1 MPKIPW
7 FLLVRRGYLIIM
19 TIDAHSH
26 FMPPE
31 VAAQTAFF
39 KEFWS
44 DADKQL
50 RLMDEYHVDQALL
63 LYPTSD
69 AHINMGGWQPLCAVY
84 NQKISELVKIHPK
97 RFIGA
102 GILPVD
108 APSAIAGELRRIQ
121 DLGLKWLS
129 LASSYEG
136 RYLDDPIFAQ
146 VFEFAA
152 AQRMPI
158 HVHPQIMNPI
168 GQERVHDPLLS
179 PVLEYVFDV
188 SMCVGKMMMSGVFA
202 QHPQVKFVFAHF
214 GGVLPIVK
222 ERFDTTYSMLRRR
235 NFVKDI
241 GKNPGAFLSQLY
253 FDMSGTRSAGSL
265 QTALEM
271 TDVQHILWGSDFPAN
286 QNLKDSL
293 NVVSQSI
300 LSTEQRN
307 FILGANFQNL
317 AL

>member
-1 MPKIPW
+1 
-7 FLLVRRGYLIIM
+7 M

-26 FMPPE
+26 YMPPE
-31 VAAQTAFF
+31 VAANTAFF
-39 KEFWS
+39 KEHWS
-44 DADKQL
+44 DAVKQL
-50 RLMDEYHVDQALL
+50 RLMDEYHINQAVL

-69 AHINMGGWQPLCAVY
+69 AHLNMGGWQGVCKIY
-84 NQKISELVKIHPK
+84 NQEIAQLVKSYPD

-108 APSAIAGELRRIQ
+108 NPTAVKNELKRIK
-121 DLGLKWLS
+121 DLGLKILS

-136 RYLDDPIFAQ
+136 RYLDDPLFDE
-146 VFEFAA
+146 VFEFA
-152 AQRMPI
+152 RSNKMPV

-188 SMCVGKMMMSGVFA
+188 SMCIGKMMMSGVFA
-202 QHPQVKFVFAHF
+202 KHAQVNFIFAHF

-222 ERFDTTYSMLRRR
+222 ERFDSTYSMLRRR
-235 NFVKDI
+235 NFVKDL
-241 GKNPGAFLSQLY
+241 GKSPSEYFNHLY
-253 FDMSGTRSAGSL
+253 FDMSGTRSIGSL

-271 TDVQHILWGSDFPAN
+271 TDLNHILWGSDFPAN
-286 QNLKDSL
+286 QNFKDSL
-293 NVVSQSI
+293 SVISQGI

-307 FILGANFQNL
+307 LILGQNL
-317 AL
+317 RNLLF